1 MAKFSPRDRTEPSP
15 APPDRTSYW
24 LERKKDLRAQLAIR
38 PLTPEE
44 QQAAD
49 DETWALQD
57 AGVQATYR
65 GQFVVP
71 FARQIVAHGFDPEQV
86 LDEAVRATGRRV
98 EDLPLLGIDEPLR
111 EIPS

>member
-1 MAKFSPRDRTEPSP
+1 VCSSRDTKEPLP
-15 APPDRTSYW
+15 VQPDRASYW
-24 LERKKDLRAQLAIR
+24 EERQKEVRAQFVVR

-57 AGVQATYR
+57 AEVQARYR

-71 FARQIVAHGFDPEQV
+71 FGRKIVAHGPEAERV
-86 LDEAVRATGRRV
+86 LEEAARATGRRV
-98 EDLPLLGIDEPLR
+98 EDLPLLGIDDPLLDL
-111 EIPS
+111 PH